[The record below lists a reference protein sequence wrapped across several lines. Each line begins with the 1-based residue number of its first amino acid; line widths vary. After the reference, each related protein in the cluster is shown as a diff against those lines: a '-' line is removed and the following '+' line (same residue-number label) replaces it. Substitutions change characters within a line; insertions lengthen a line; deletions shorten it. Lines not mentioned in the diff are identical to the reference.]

1 MIFIFVQVSI
11 KHKNAA
17 YTANTDKTRNPVNVQ
32 INHNIYLSLLASVNL
47 HLVKIHC
54 SQMGYF

>member
-11 KHKNAA
+11 KHKNVA
-17 YTANTDKTRNPVNVQ
+17 YTANKDKTRNPVNVQ
-32 INHNIYLSLLASVNL
+32 INHNLYLSLFSIVNL
-47 HLVKIHC
+47 RLIKIHC